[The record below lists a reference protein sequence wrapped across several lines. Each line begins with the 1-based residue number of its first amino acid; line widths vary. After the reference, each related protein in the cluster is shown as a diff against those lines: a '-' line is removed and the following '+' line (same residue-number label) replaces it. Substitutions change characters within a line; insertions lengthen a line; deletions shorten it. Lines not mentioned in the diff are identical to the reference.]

1 MSYTDKQMNAK
12 WDELTGFAKQHATG
26 KGLQTGIKWLE
37 DSFNEYLE
45 MSDETPGYGMGGQPG
60 SQRNRQVLAGKIVLA
75 LGPYV
80 GGRHVLDD
88 AQLAKLKE
96 SLKGIVEN
104 PTLVRGLKL

>member
-12 WDELTGFAKQHATG
+12 WNELTGFAKQHATG

-45 MSDETPGYGMGGQPG
+45 MSDKTPGYGMGGQPG
-60 SQRNRQVLAGKIVLA
+60 SQHNRQVLAGKIVLT

-80 GGRHVLDD
+80 GGAHLLDD
-88 AQLAKLKE
+88 AQLTKLKE
-96 SLKGIVEN
+96 SLNDIVKNEN
-104 PTLVRGLKL
+104 VSNQIKR